1 MKKPEISTRQ
11 RIEAVRQYRLESIL
25 AEDQAAKA
33 AAEKVAKKRAPL
45 SEESQQKKNAYQREY
60 QRQRQFDPEFK
71 EKQRQ
76 YREKLKEKR
85 KNDPEYRAK
94 CLERERAYA
103 KRRSQKEQEERE
115 NLFDDSDDSE
125 LLEDPSTMA
134 ALMNQKYDYSTICA
148 EGHKYN
154 RVVIVEHLHRVISTE
169 DQLKR
174 YRVKVTQYY
183 YHSDMEAV
191 RKWAEGHKIKLK
203 ESKDYKH
210 SDDV

>member
-1 MKKPEISTRQ
+1 MKKPKISTRQ
-11 RIEAVRQYRLESIL
+11 RIESVRQYRLESIL

-33 AAEKVAKKRAPL
+33 AAAKA
-45 SEESQQKKNAYQREY
+45 EEARQKKNAYQREY
-60 QRQRQFDPEFK
+60 QRQRQFDPEYK

-76 YREKLKEKR
+76 YREKLKEMR
-85 KNDPEYRAK
+85 NNDPEYRAK

-103 KRRSQKEQEERE
+103 KKRYQKEQEESE

-134 ALMNQKYDYSTICA
+134 ALMNQKYDFSTICA

-174 YRVKVTQYY
+174 YRVKVTQYF
-183 YHSDMEAV
+183 YHSNMESV
-191 RKWAEGHKIKLK
+191 KKWAEGHKIKLK

>member
-11 RIEAVRQYRLESIL
+11 RIESVRQYRLESIL

-33 AAEKVAKKRAPL
+33 AAAKA
-45 SEESQQKKNAYQREY
+45 EESRQKKNAYQREY

-85 KNDPEYRAK
+85 KNDPEYLAK

-103 KRRSQKEQEERE
+103 KKRYQKEQEERE

-125 LLEDPSTMA
+125 LLGDPSTMA

-174 YRVKVTQYY
+174 YRVKVTQYF
-183 YHSDMEAV
+183 YHSDMESV
-191 RKWAEGHKIKLK
+191 KKWAEGHKIKLK